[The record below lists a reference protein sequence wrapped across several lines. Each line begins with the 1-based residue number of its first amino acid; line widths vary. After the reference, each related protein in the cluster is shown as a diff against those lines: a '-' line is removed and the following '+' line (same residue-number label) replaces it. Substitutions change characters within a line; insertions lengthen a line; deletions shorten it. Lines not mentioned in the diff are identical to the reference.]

1 MIFSVQ
7 AKNKMADS
15 KQILQ
20 RRAVGAAKRVKGQD
34 KAGFAAVDKWHATRK
49 LYVTRDTRMKAQR
62 HRGLTKSAIQLR
74 DAARLRDAASGLIRA
89 LLCHSEAS
97 YHLTTF

>member
-34 KAGFAAVDKWHATRK
+34 NAGFAAVVKWHATRK
-49 LYVTRDTRMKAQR
+49 LYVTRDTRRKANR
-62 HRGLTKSAIQLR
+62 HRGLTNRCEKSPKLKAQSPK
-74 DAARLRDAASGLIRA
+74 RLV
-89 LLCHSEAS
+89 
-97 YHLTTF
+97 